1 MSGIF
6 DTIEILDFGFPD
18 VLPVSARLKKL
29 FSLMKSYYE
38 DPVDSNRNAYVI
50 AEENSYPMLATDEQI
65 KYAMLKRKFYIDAG
79 IQDFTGSSKSEQI
92 IWKKPV
98 EIEQDPIDARV
109 LALIEKLKTLALTPN
124 DKEKIMQYNREEK
137 LVLAMV
143 SERDRKYY
151 YLRKL
156 DYRLDVGIDFNV
168 PDDGS
173 DLTTLLI
180 IGGAALIAL
189 FMLKK

>member
-168 PDDGS
+168 PDDRS